1 MCRILRLLD
10 LGSVDN
16 GVGSNDNPG
25 AGGGG
30 GERKME
36 SVFGCEFAI
45 SCNNKIKKGRFK
57 EEVGVRRGR
66 GGKRGVDLIKDVEE
80 DSYSSGSVLR
90 VGELLSERSMSPGC
104 VCLFVGTE

>member
-1 MCRILRLLD
+1 
-10 LGSVDN
+10 
-16 GVGSNDNPG
+16 
-25 AGGGG
+25 
-30 GERKME
+30 ME

-45 SCNNKIKKGRFK
+45 SCNNKIKKKGRFK